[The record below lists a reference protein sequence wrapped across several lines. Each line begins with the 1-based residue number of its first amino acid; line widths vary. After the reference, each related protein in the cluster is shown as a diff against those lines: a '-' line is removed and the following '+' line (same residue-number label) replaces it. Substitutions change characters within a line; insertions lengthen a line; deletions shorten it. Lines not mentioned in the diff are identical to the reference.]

1 MIEIKLPKNKYAII
15 YADPP
20 WSYREKVFYG
30 TKINSSADMHYP
42 TMSLK
47 ELERV
52 PVLDITEPDALLF
65 LWGTGPN
72 LDQALDLGRSW
83 GFKYITV
90 GFVWDK
96 QRHNP
101 GHYTMSYCEFC
112 LIFKRGRIPKP
123 RGARNIKQLVSTK
136 RERHSRKPEEIRTAI
151 EEMFPTQNKV
161 ELFAR
166 ETFPGWDAWGNEIN

>member
-65 LWGTGPN
+65 LWGIVAEG
-72 LDQALDLGRSW
+72 LFSQ
-83 GFKYITV
+83 V
-90 GFVWDK
+90 V
-96 QRHNP
+96 P
-101 GHYTMSYCEFC
+101 GH
-112 LIFKRGRIPKP
+112 
-123 RGARNIKQLVSTK
+123 
-136 RERHSRKPEEIRTAI
+136 
-151 EEMFPTQNKV
+151 
-161 ELFAR
+161 
-166 ETFPGWDAWGNEIN
+166 